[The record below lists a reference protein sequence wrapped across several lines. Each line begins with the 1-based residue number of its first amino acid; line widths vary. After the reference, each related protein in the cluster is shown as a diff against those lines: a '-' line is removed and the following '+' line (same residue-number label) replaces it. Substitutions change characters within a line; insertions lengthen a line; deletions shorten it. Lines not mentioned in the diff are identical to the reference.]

1 MSQILDELVSASP
14 NRRRFLKSVGTAT
27 ATLCATTLVG
37 TSAAH
42 AEEVSETDILNFAL
56 NLEYLEAEFYTYA
69 TTGKSIT
76 NFGIG
81 IDGRANNENPPAGG
95 TTTGGS
101 QVNFVN
107 DEVFSREIAEE
118 IAADERAHV
127 ALIRAALGTKAVAKP
142 NINLNALGIGFG
154 NETDFLKV
162 ARVLEDIGVTAYS
175 GAAGM
180 LKTPEIIT
188 TAARLLAAEAEH
200 VGSIRTQVARL
211 KISSAPVD
219 GADFILPPTGS
230 STQYLSINLKNGLP
244 ATRTAGQVLY
254 LALGMKAG
262 VTHGG
267 FFPTGLN
274 GSITTSSGPATESNL
289 S

>member
-1 MSQILDELVSASP
+1 MTG
-14 NRRRFLKSVGTAT
+14 NT
-27 ATLCATTLVG
+27 
-37 TSAAH
+37 
-42 AEEVSETDILNFAL
+42 EVMPKEQTDPLRIY
-56 NLEYLEAEFYTYA
+56 E
-69 TTGKSIT
+69 
-76 NFGIG
+76 IG
-81 IDGRANNENPPAGG
+81 
-95 TTTGGS
+95 S
-101 QVNFVN
+101 
-107 DEVFSREIAEE
+107 
-118 IAADERAHV
+118 
-127 ALIRAALGTKAVAKP
+127 
-142 NINLNALGIGFG
+142 NLNALGIGFA

-175 GAAGM
+175 GAAGL

-211 KISSAPVD
+211 KVPSGPVD
-219 GADFILPPTGS
+219 GADFVLPPTGRLI
-230 STQYLSINLKNGLP
+230 QYLSINLKNGLP

-262 VTHGG
+262 VKHGG
-267 FFPTGLN
+267 FFPSGLN